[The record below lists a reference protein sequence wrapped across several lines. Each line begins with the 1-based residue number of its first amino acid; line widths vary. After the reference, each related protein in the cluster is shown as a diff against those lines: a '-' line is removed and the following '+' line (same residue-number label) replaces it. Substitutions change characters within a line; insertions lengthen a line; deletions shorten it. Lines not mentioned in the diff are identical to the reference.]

1 MTEHGSL
8 VADKPAVIT
17 GNLTHRFQSPDGGVM
32 DILQDVSFTV
42 REREFFT
49 VVGPSG
55 CGKSTLLNVASGLL
69 RPSSGEV
76 RLVKN
81 DRELE
86 QQEIGYITQDSNLF
100 PWLTAIQNVMAPL
113 EIRGVPKRE
122 RVERATEWLSLVGLD
137 GFEDHYPR
145 QLSGGMQ
152 KRCSIARTL
161 VYEPEVL
168 LMDEPFGALDAITK
182 STLQKTVLELWE
194 KRQTS
199 VVFITH
205 DLTEAIALSDRVAVM
220 TGRPGRIR
228 AIVDIDIER
237 PRDVYN
243 ITDLPSF
250 KSLRR
255 ELWQLLETELEAG
268 LETGPDTGPDT
279 GPKSELKSEEQ

>member
-1 MTEHGSL
+1 MTLTHRDPAGRDQQGRKDDSMTEPGSL
-8 VADKPAVIT
+8 VADRPAVIT
-17 GNLTHRFQSPDGGVM
+17 GNLSHRFRKPDGGTMEV
-32 DILQDVSFTV
+32 LEDVSFTV
-42 REREFFT
+42 REKEFFT

-69 RPSSGEV
+69 RPTSGDI
-76 RLVKN
+76 RLLKSG
-81 DRELE
+81 DRDLE
-86 QQEIGYITQDSNLF
+86 QQEIGYITQDSNLY
-100 PWLTAIQNVMAPL
+100 PWLTALQNVMMPL
-113 EIRGVPKRE
+113 EIRKVPKKE
-122 RVERATEWLSLVGLD
+122 RLERATEWLGLVGLS
-137 GFEDHYPR
+137 GFENHYPR

-161 VYEPEVL
+161 VHEPEVL

-182 STLQKTVLELWE
+182 ATLQKTVLDLWE

-228 AIVDIDIER
+228 AIVDIDIDR

-255 ELWQLLETELEAG
+255 ELWQLLESELE
-268 LETGPDTGPDT
+268 
-279 GPKSELKSEEQ
+279 S

>member
-1 MTEHGSL
+1 MTFEHGEPEGRDEPGRKGKPMTEQGSL
-8 VADKPAVIT
+8 VVDRPAVVT
-17 GNLTHRFQSPDGGVM
+17 GNLSHRFQKPDGGTLNV
-32 DILQDVSFTV
+32 LEDVSFTV
-42 REREFFT
+42 REKEFFT

-69 RPSSGEV
+69 RPTSGDM
-76 RLVKN
+76 RLVKR
-81 DRELE
+81 DRDLK
-86 QQEIGYITQDSNLF
+86 QDEIGYITQDSNLF
-100 PWLTAIQNVMAPL
+100 PWLTAVQNVMMPL
-113 EIRGVPKRE
+113 EIRGVPKKE
-122 RVERATEWLSLVGLD
+122 RVARATEWLNLVGLT
-137 GFEDHYPR
+137 GFENHYPR

-161 VYEPEVL
+161 VHEPEVL

-182 STLQKTVLELWE
+182 ATLQKTVLELWE

-228 AIVDIDIER
+228 AIVDIEIER

-255 ELWQLLETELEAG
+255 ELWQLLE
-268 LETGPDTGPDT
+268 P
-279 GPKSELKSEEQ
+279 ELKS

>member
-1 MTEHGSL
+1 MGKSMTEQGSL
-8 VADKPAVIT
+8 VVEKPAVIT
-17 GNLTHRFQSPDGGVM
+17 GNLSHRFLSPDGGSM

-42 REREFFT
+42 REKEWFT

-69 RPSSGEV
+69 SPTSGTV
-76 RLVKN
+76 RLVKG
-81 DRELE
+81 DRDLE
-86 QQEIGYITQDSNLF
+86 QEEIGYITQDSNLF
-100 PWLTAIQNVMAPL
+100 PWLTAIQNVMVPL

-122 RVERATEWLSLVGLD
+122 RVERATEWLRLVGLN
-137 GFEDHYPR
+137 GFENHYPR

-161 VYEPEVL
+161 VYDPEVL

-182 STLQKTVLELWE
+182 ATLQKTVLDLWE

-199 VVFITH
+199 VIFITH

-220 TGRPGRIR
+220 TGRPGRVR
-228 AIVDIDIER
+228 AIVDITIER

-243 ITDLPSF
+243 ITDLASF
-250 KSLRR
+250 KALRR
-255 ELWQLLETELEAG
+255 ELWQLLENELE
-268 LETGPDTGPDT
+268 
-279 GPKSELKSEEQ
+279 S